1 MSCRLRSNR
10 LKSSKSPK
18 PFLLTKAK
26 KLASR
31 IPKMA
36 TAERL
41 ILNNI
46 TGTTGLGKPL
56 TGRTIHV
63 LPSSGGYII
72 FSTAPTQPR
81 TLLETIID
89 DLECLERRSDY
100 VFKPSKRAVRAAKFY
115 IFETYALMGAV
126 FPRPSFVLDGEKG
139 IIIKWV
145 KNGLLCGSI
154 AYPMKPMMIISTLK
168 MPSMTRKT
176 M

>member
-1 MSCRLRSNR
+1 
-10 LKSSKSPK
+10 
-18 PFLLTKAK
+18 
-26 KLASR
+26 
-31 IPKMA
+31 MA

-46 TGTTGLGKPL
+46 TGTTGLGEPL

-81 TLLETIID
+81 TLLKTIID

-145 KNGLLCGSI
+145 KNGHTVRLNCLSNEADDDYIYFENAEYDTEDNVTPDKLRQRLNWLL
-154 AYPMKPMMIISTLK
+154 AHE
-168 MPSMTRKT
+168 
-176 M
+176 